1 MSLFLSQSPSLP
13 LPRSVKSNKH
23 REKERQEGRKEGRK
37 ERRKE
42 GREEE
47 GKPHS
52 SRPGPAVE
60 GARNGFQRV
69 MRHLRGVMGMFAL
82 LIGVVTAWL

>member
-23 REKERQEGRKEGRK
+23 REKERQEGRKE
-37 ERRKE
+37 RRKE

-47 GKPHS
+47 EKPHS
-52 SRPGPAVE
+52 SRPGPGVE